1 MYFINTRTRGK
12 KYGSAVGGA
21 RARKVLKRKYDQM
34 SDNQRAQIVAE
45 WQETQQEKLR
55 AIAAAAARRT
65 ENVGGDFQSLW
76 GAGNAE
82 TPIAPERLQRFA
94 NQLFDVNVV
103 PGAPDRGLVI
113 AGREVRK
120 PFRKKS

>member
-12 KYGSAVGGA
+12 KYGSAVEGV

-34 SDNQRAQIVAE
+34 SDNQRAQLVAN
-45 WQETQQEKLR
+45 WRTQQEKR
-55 AIAAAAARRT
+55 RTIAAAVARRA
-65 ENVGGDFQSLW
+65 EHVGGEFQSLW

-103 PGAPDRGLVI
+103 LGAPDRGLVV
-113 AGREVRK
+113 A
-120 PFRKKS
+120 